1 MTKLRKYIDMEN
13 WKRKD
18 HYNFFKELDY
28 PHFNICGNLDIT
40 NFYKH
45 VKENELPFFISI
57 LYAATKT
64 ANNIK
69 EFRYRI
75 REDKVVEYE
84 VVSPNFTVMTEGDVF
99 SFCPTNFIDDFTKF
113 KDNALKEIEK
123 VKSKAVVEDEPGR
136 DDLLYVTS
144 IPWISFTSITHPVH
158 MKVVDSV
165 PRLAWG
171 KYFEEAGR
179 IKLPF
184 SVQAHHALVDG
195 IHVGQFFNDLQEIFN
210 NPERYL

>member
-1 MTKLRKYIDMEN
+1 MKYIDMEN

-45 VKENELPFFISI
+45 IKENELPFFISV

-75 REDKVVEYE
+75 REDKVIEHE

-99 SFCPTNFIDDFTKF
+99 SFCPTNFMEDFTEF
-113 KDNALKEIEK
+113 KNNALKEIEK
-123 VKSKAVVEDEPGR
+123 VKNKALIEDEPGR

-158 MKVVDSV
+158 IKAVDSI
-165 PRLAWG
+165 PRIAWG
-171 KYFEEAGR
+171 KYFDEAGR

-195 IHVGQFFNDLQEIFN
+195 IHVGQFFNDLQEIFD